1 MKKTPPP
8 QSLSSSTITKG
19 SLSAPAVLLALLH
32 VMSVVC
38 SGFTFSSWTLTTWI
52 VFIPFYI
59 LLWIT
64 SILYVIHWHRKKNLE
79 EEEKKEQIRAAR
91 RKRIDESDKQTEDCN
106 LERDTLSA
114 QEECL
119 KMLLHNPNL
128 SGFSCDDNPLLGK
141 NVHIEFEKSGKN
153 TTDNTPSK
161 IRAINN
167 R

>member
-8 QSLSSSTITKG
+8 QSLSSSTIAKG

-91 RKRIDESDKQTEDCN
+91 RKRIDESW
-106 LERDTLSA
+106 SY
-114 QEECL
+114 
-119 KMLLHNPNL
+119 
-128 SGFSCDDNPLLGK
+128 
-141 NVHIEFEKSGKN
+141 V
-153 TTDNTPSK
+153 K
-161 IRAINN
+161 I
-167 R
+167 